1 MHLQESNTGP
11 LSSESITQDPKK
23 KKKLME
29 NEERAH
35 FKAEH

>member
-23 KKKLME
+23 KKLME
-29 NEERAH
+29 NEERAL

>member
-23 KKKLME
+23 KKKT
-29 NEERAH
+29 NGERRACT
-35 FKAEH
+35 F